1 VCVWVCV
8 GVGVCTGSHCQGLAP
23 DIGWECYPFPLEGAV
38 AGQAHQEGEKSPSCH
53 AHKMP

>member
-1 VCVWVCV
+1 MCVWVCV